1 VSTKRLHPPNP
12 DPPAGDGAPTHPQPL
27 RWKTDPNR
35 ESSKTARN
43 LFRGLLQKTERQ
55 PVDLGR
61 LLGGVPIERN
71 VVIELEAPQQPASIW
86 TLKNIVM
93 MAILSLILLVGGLA
107 IHRAT
112 RDDATG
118 NYHGVD
124 RAPANA
130 ARTVRGGSAGTSTGP
145 TAVVAPPQSA
155 TPAPTAT
162 PMPAPRSSTHAP
174 APTSTLR
181 MKGILEP

>member
-1 VSTKRLHPPNP
+1 VSTKRIERPNP
-12 DPPAGDGAPTHPQPL
+12 DPPTGDGAPTHPQPL

-35 ESSKTARN
+35 ESSKTARD
-43 LFRGLLQKTERQ
+43 LFRGLLRKTERQ

-71 VVIELEAPQQPASIW
+71 VVIEVESPQQPASIW
-86 TLKNIVM
+86 TLKNTVM
-93 MAILSLILLVGGLA
+93 AAILGLIVLVGGLA
-107 IHRAT
+107 IHRAA
-112 RDDATG
+112 RDEATG
-118 NYHGVD
+118 TYHGVD
-124 RAPANA
+124 RGPANA
-130 ARTVRGGSAGTSTGP
+130 ARTVRTGSASAPTGP

-162 PMPAPRSSTHAP
+162 PIPAPRSTHAP